1 MYADTVQAVGVLVPR
16 SRPRRPRRGREG
28 DGGHP
33 LLEVAHANRP
43 HSARSVMRGAGTA
56 GETSSSVARAPT
68 ASTHSKAAQEVI
80 DQGYLET
87 YLDLTTSPPHWPPT
101 GGPSA

>member
-1 MYADTVQAVGVLVPR
+1 M
-16 SRPRRPRRGREG
+16 
-28 DGGHP
+28 
-33 LLEVAHANRP
+33 
-43 HSARSVMRGAGTA
+43 
-56 GETSSSVARAPT
+56 ARAPT

-80 DQGYLET
+80 DQGYFET